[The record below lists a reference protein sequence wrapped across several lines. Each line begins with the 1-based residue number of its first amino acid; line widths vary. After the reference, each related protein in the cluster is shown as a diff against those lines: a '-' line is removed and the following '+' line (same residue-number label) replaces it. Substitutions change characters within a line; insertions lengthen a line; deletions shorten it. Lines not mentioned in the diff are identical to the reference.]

1 MSPPQT
7 YFSTL
12 CLAGIVMLTIYVL
25 PCFMRPLDFLGNF
38 KSYAFGFISYML
50 MMPVFTNVFQIYAM
64 CNLHDVS
71 WGNRPASTG
80 QEAFTDVKKEQAK
93 SEEEYKVFRTNFVL
107 LWLLAN
113 LGYYIMIVE
122 LVASSS
128 GSTYRDRDSGYL
140 AGFSC
145 YLAGLVV
152 FRVTFAS
159 IYICKWKC
167 RYCCGSKYKV
177 PHRNMMSDFKTIKK
191 NAKNG
196 ESTDDEEIDAELKR
210 VFDKE
215 IAQGTDRES
224 NDQSEIHDRTMALL
238 SKRYANDDE
247 VNESDEDYDFKEL
260 EDAAVEEAEDRIYTE
275 YKRCQE
281 DGTRMEESIM

>member
-1 MSPPQT
+1 
-7 YFSTL
+7 
-12 CLAGIVMLTIYVL
+12 MLTIYVL
-25 PCFMRPLDFLGNF
+25 PCFMRPLDFLSNF

-159 IYICKWKC
+159 IYIC
-167 RYCCGSKYKV
+167 
-177 PHRNMMSDFKTIKK
+177 
-191 NAKNG
+191 
-196 ESTDDEEIDAELKR
+196 
-210 VFDKE
+210 
-215 IAQGTDRES
+215 
-224 NDQSEIHDRTMALL
+224 
-238 SKRYANDDE
+238 
-247 VNESDEDYDFKEL
+247 
-260 EDAAVEEAEDRIYTE
+260 
-275 YKRCQE
+275 
-281 DGTRMEESIM
+281 